1 MNRKKSISQAYLKS
15 LLEYNPNTGLF
26 FWKVRR
32 STNCRKGW
40 FGDKPNHHSGYYYG
54 NIDHKTYGLHRLAF
68 LYMEGVM
75 PEYVD
80 HINNNRCDNRW
91 SNLRGV
97 DRAGNAMNALMRK
110 DNKSGVKGVSWKKKN
125 SKWVV
130 QASINGRVRHI
141 GLFDDLELAEL
152 VAIEAREKYHG
163 EFANHG

>member
-1 MNRKKSISQAYLKS
+1 
-15 LLEYNPNTGLF
+15 
-26 FWKVRR
+26 
-32 STNCRKGW
+32 
-40 FGDKPNHHSGYYYG
+40 
-54 NIDHKTYGLHRLAF
+54 
-68 LYMEGVM
+68 M